1 MHMMPPTTALMTV
14 QMVSLLMQVRGDVC
28 RHAPKQPLS
37 MAIPQQINALI
48 DAQ

>member
-14 QMVSLLMQVRGDVC
+14 QMVSLLMQAQGDVC

-37 MAIPQQINALI
+37 MVIPQPINVLI
-48 DAQ
+48 DAR